1 MYPVELSAS
10 ISDAKTILD
19 PDSCLE
25 ADARPRYRENREKKL
40 IQQRLMEKNENTQ
53 ATEINERREYIAL
66 HVF

>member
-10 ISDAKTILD
+10 ISDAKTVD
-19 PDSCLE
+19 PDSCLV